1 MDLLYKN
8 FAVCYQQRRHNA
20 LLLICYTIES
30 INYYE
35 TTKYC
40 LPFFMK
46 WLMMSPS
53 PSANKKLTKTFKIR
67 QRQAISFIIII
78 IFKHVDEQFVFT
90 LFWQYC
96 TSFHIFLLKKYNN
109 TNISRL
115 IITEY
120 NASICFQKFS
130 QFL

>member
-1 MDLLYKN
+1 
-8 FAVCYQQRRHNA
+8 
-20 LLLICYTIES
+20 
-30 INYYE
+30 
-35 TTKYC
+35 
-40 LPFFMK
+40 
-46 WLMMSPS
+46 MSPS
-53 PSANKKLTKTFKIR
+53 PFANKKLTKTFKIR
-67 QRQAISFIIII
+67 QRQAISFFII
-78 IFKHVDEQFVFT
+78 IFFKQAEEQFVFT